1 MPAIRILIVDDSSV
15 IRRVLADALARDS
28 AIEVVGSA
36 ADGTIALSKI
46 SLLKPDL
53 VTLDIEMPG
62 MSGLE
67 TVAAI
72 RKLHPHLPVIM
83 FSTLT
88 ERGATSTLEALSLGA
103 SDYVTKPSNTGS
115 LEETRSR
122 IQQELIPKVKALCK
136 CRDLVTQPLSA
147 PLVVSRAHRSGID
160 IRQSRAGRVDVVAI
174 GTSTGGPNAL
184 AALLPSLPMDLPVP
198 VVIVQHMPPLFT
210 RLLAERLNK
219 ISRIAVRE
227 GEEGAL
233 LTPGTAWI
241 APGDFHM
248 TLRRDPNGVR
258 LAMNRQPAENSCR
271 PAVDVLFRSVA
282 EAYGAN
288 SLAVILTGMGSD
300 GQRGSQSIREA
311 GGQVL
316 VQDEPTSVVW
326 GMPGQVVAAG
336 LSDAILS
343 LDAIPKEI
351 SRRTELKR
359 VWSGTAHSDLARAAD
374 DQEQARAIE
383 KLALF
388 RRTTS

>member
-1 MPAIRILIVDDSSV
+1 
-15 IRRVLADALARDS
+15 
-28 AIEVVGSA
+28 
-36 ADGTIALSKI
+36 
-46 SLLKPDL
+46 
-53 VTLDIEMPG
+53 
-62 MSGLE
+62 
-67 TVAAI
+67 
-72 RKLHPHLPVIM
+72 
-83 FSTLT
+83 
-88 ERGATSTLEALSLGA
+88 
-103 SDYVTKPSNTGS
+103 
-115 LEETRSR
+115 
-122 IQQELIPKVKALCK
+122 
-136 CRDLVTQPLSA
+136 
-147 PLVVSRAHRSGID
+147 
-160 IRQSRAGRVDVVAI
+160 
-174 GTSTGGPNAL
+174 
-184 AALLPSLPMDLPVP
+184 
-198 VVIVQHMPPLFT
+198 
-210 RLLAERLNK
+210 
-219 ISRIAVRE
+219 
-227 GEEGAL
+227 
-233 LTPGTAWI
+233 
-241 APGDFHM
+241 
-248 TLRRDPNGVR
+248 
-258 LAMNRQPAENSCR
+258 
-271 PAVDVLFRSVA
+271 VLFRSVA